1 VISVDW
7 ESLAAPIDY
16 IAARL
21 NARPVGEYLG
31 EMYAYLT
38 ELGLSLD
45 ATHCIG
51 KSLGAHVCG
60 FSGKAVLNETQVS
73 ICGAL
78 RRRCCCWVRRLGF
91 RPSRPSIFAQPTR
104 ALVREANADFAC
116 LRITPLYLVGRAACL

>member
-21 NARPVGEYLG
+21 NARPVGEYLA

-73 ICGAL
+73 IYMRRAAAALLVLGASL
-78 RRRCCCWVRRLGF
+78 LGF
-91 RPSRPSIFAQPTR
+91 RPSRPSIFAQPTNQR
-104 ALVREANADFAC
+104 AR
-116 LRITPLYLVGRAACL
+116 TST

>member
-1 VISVDW
+1 MISVDW

-21 NARPVGEYLG
+21 NARPVGEYLA
-31 EMYAYLT
+31 EMYLYLNG
-38 ELGLSLD
+38 LGLSLD

-73 ICGAL
+73 IRA
-78 RRRCCCWVRRLGF
+78 
-91 RPSRPSIFAQPTR
+91 AAAA
-104 ALVREANADFAC
+104 ALVRRVRRFWFVSPA
-116 LRITPLYLVGRAACL
+116 RPRHIRQAARSRSPT

>member
-21 NARPVGEYLG
+21 NARPVGEYLA

-73 ICGAL
+73 IYAARCGGAAGAG
-78 RRRCCCWVRRLGF
+78 CVAFGF
-91 RPSRPSIFAQPTR
+91 SPFSPQHIRPTNQPTR
-104 ALVREANADFAC
+104 AHFYVRPMLISRVC
-116 LRITPLYLVGRAACL
+116 G